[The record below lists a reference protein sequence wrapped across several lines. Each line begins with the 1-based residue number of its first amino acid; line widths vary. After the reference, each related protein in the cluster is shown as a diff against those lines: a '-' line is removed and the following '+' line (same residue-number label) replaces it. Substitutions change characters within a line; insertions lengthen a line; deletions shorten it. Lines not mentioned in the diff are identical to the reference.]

1 MLPLYRIYPV
11 KWVCYEVADSEAK
24 YATPSCKDFGNHNTK
39 NTKTID
45 TKWFGYLTWI
55 WLK

>member
-11 KWVCYEVADSEAK
+11 KWVCYEVADAEAK
-24 YATPSCKDFGNHNTK
+24 YAAPSRKDFGNHNTK

-45 TKWFGYLTWI
+45 TKWLTYLM